1 MATASAINPEHI
13 KMLKTTLV
21 QVNAA
26 AKQVKKDIAAD
37 PKKLGELAG
46 KGLSL
51 NQVEDAVPVGLSMR
65 AARALLETVIALAG
79 DGATGSPVVDA
90 ASDQSASAQA
100 GEAASEVSG
109 AGESDKNDE
118 EVSHGAPTYVQ
129 VAKGGN
135 RKQRRA
141 AAKGKGPAV
150 V

>member
-1 MATASAINPEHI
+1 MATADNV
-13 KMLKTTLV
+13 KMLKVTLT
-21 QVNAA
+21 QVDAA

-51 NQVEDAVPVGLSMR
+51 NQVEDVVPVGLSLR
-65 AARALLETVIALAG
+65 AARALLQTVIALAG
-79 DGATGSPVVDA
+79 DGETGSAVVDA
-90 ASDQSASAQA
+90 ASDQSA
-100 GEAASEVSG
+100 EAAASAAQVSG
-109 AGESDKNDE
+109 AGEPDKNDE
-118 EVSHGAPTYVQ
+118 EVPESAPTYVQ
-129 VAKGGN
+129 VVKGGN

>member
-1 MATASAINPEHI
+1 MATADNV
-13 KMLKTTLV
+13 KMLKVTLT
-21 QVNAA
+21 QVDAA

-51 NQVEDAVPVGLSMR
+51 NQVEDVVPVGLSLR
-65 AARALLETVIALAG
+65 AARALLQTVIALAG
-79 DGATGSPVVDA
+79 DGETGSAVVDA
-90 ASDQSASAQA
+90 AGDQSA
-100 GEAASEVSG
+100 EAAASAAQVSG
-109 AGESDKNDE
+109 AGEPDKNDE
-118 EVSHGAPTYVQ
+118 EVPESAPTYVQ
-129 VAKGGN
+129 VVKGGN

>member
-1 MATASAINPEHI
+1 MATADNV
-13 KMLKTTLV
+13 KMLKVTLT
-21 QVNAA
+21 QVDAA

-51 NQVEDAVPVGLSMR
+51 NQVEDVVPVGLSLR
-65 AARALLETVIALAG
+65 AARALLQTVIALAG
-79 DGATGSPVVDA
+79 DGETGSAVVDA
-90 ASDQSASAQA
+90 ASDQSADSQA
-100 GEAASEVSG
+100 AASAAQVSG
-109 AGESDKNDE
+109 AGEPDKNDE
-118 EVSHGAPTYVQ
+118 EVPESAPTYVQ
-129 VAKGGN
+129 VVKGGN

>member
-1 MATASAINPEHI
+1 MATADNI
-13 KMLKTTLV
+13 KMLKVTLT
-21 QVNAA
+21 QVDAA

-51 NQVEDAVPVGLSMR
+51 NQVEDVVPVGLSLR
-65 AARALLETVIALAG
+65 AARALLQTVIALAG
-79 DGATGSPVVDA
+79 DGETGSAVVDA
-90 ASDQSASAQA
+90 AGDQSA
-100 GEAASEVSG
+100 EAAASAAQVSG
-109 AGESDKNDE
+109 AGEPDKNDE
-118 EVSHGAPTYVQ
+118 EVPESAPTYVQ
-129 VAKGGN
+129 VVKGGN